1 MNKCSKSF
9 FWDPE
14 RDKDVYNRRIY
25 STQNNLPVQRS
36 KEKNLNHKDQKKNK
50 TINILYTQMTIVYVE
65 NIKESMD
72 KLLEFISW
80 LAMFWIQ
87 SQYLKNPQ
95 LKKTD
100 ISIGQE
106 KK

>member
-1 MNKCSKSF
+1 M
-9 FWDPE
+9 
-14 RDKDVYNRRIY
+14 
-25 STQNNLPVQRS
+25 
-36 KEKNLNHKDQKKNK
+36 
-50 TINILYTQMTIVYVE
+50 MIVYVE

-106 KK
+106 KKIRKQNFKKIRYTVE